1 MYNPFNNKEVFRL
14 NEFGDFLKKLRGK
27 MTFREAAERSGIS
40 HSYIRYLETG
50 KRPGTNTP
58 IKPSPDMLKGLSK
71 AYNHP
76 YTELMKMAGYNDDID
91 FMKEDED
98 EFIRDIEIHSTEDL
112 INKYNIIID
121 GKEMTEDEAKDFLAF
136 LRMKRS
142 L

>member
-1 MYNPFNNKEVFRL
+1 
-14 NEFGDFLKKLRGK
+14 

-76 YTELMKMAGYNDDID
+76 YKDLMILAGYQDEVNV
-91 FMKEDED
+91 MEENED
-98 EFIRDIEIHSTEDL
+98 EFIQDIEIHSPEDMFT
-112 INKYNIIID
+112 KYNIIID
-121 GKEMTEDEAKDFLAF
+121 GKEMTQDEAKEFLAF

>member
-1 MYNPFNNKEVFRL
+1 M

>member
-1 MYNPFNNKEVFRL
+1 MYNSFNNKELFRL
-14 NEFGDFLKKLRGK
+14 NEFGDLLRKLRGN

-76 YTELMKMAGYNDDID
+76 YKELMKMAGYNEDVEK
-91 FMKEDED
+91 MEVDED